1 MKMNEPVWRDTLKTM
16 VFNDNYIIFCFL
28 NTRKD
33 ELEAQRKKIEEL
45 ALVKII
51 PQETKDFYRYLK
63 EKIEFFED
71 EIEIIL
77 KNSVE

>member
-1 MKMNEPVWRDTLKTM
+1 MNKENIKPWEEALKTM

-63 EKIEFFED
+63 E
-71 EIEIIL
+71 
-77 KNSVE
+77 